1 MISKINIST
10 QEFIRLHANDDPIVL
25 ALNKGK
31 YKQVDIDYAIRDI
44 SVRKKLISKMPEWA
58 DNYNLIMPNSINI
71 EQSSSYL
78 TAKYKAGLREY
89 SSSIDLTCGFGID
102 SYFISA
108 KSEHHICL
116 DSSNE
121 LSNITSSN
129 FDTLRLLNT
138 DCINST
144 TEHFLKRN
152 TTIFDFVYVDPSR
165 RDEGG
170 NRKIR
175 PEDCQPD
182 IINLYQDLKRISRY
196 LVIKLSPMM
205 DISLLLRAFPEVN
218 EIHVL
223 SVGNECK
230 ELLLLFDFLSHI
242 QNVQFYAVELSGN
255 KFEYI
260 FEKDDDLEINY
271 GLPQKYLYDTHPAI
285 TKSGF
290 SDSYSMELGLAKLGI
305 NTNLYTSDFLHHNY
319 SGKVFELLKITKPDK
334 KEVAKVLKDMKAVV
348 VRKDFPLSVENI
360 RRKYDIL
367 EGSEFTIFAIKF
379 PDGKHAFLICRRI
392 K

>member
-1 MISKINIST
+1 MISEINIST
-10 QEFIRLHANDDPIVL
+10 KEFVRLHSNDDPIVL
-25 ALNKGK
+25 AMNKVK
-31 YKQVDIDYAIRDI
+31 YKHIDIEYAIRDI

-58 DNYNLIMPNSINI
+58 DNFNLIMPHSLNV

-89 SSSIDLTCGFGID
+89 SSSVDLTCGFGID
-102 SYFISA
+102 SFFIAA
-108 KSEHHICL
+108 KSEHHICI

-121 LSNITSSN
+121 LSKLTASN
-129 FDTLRLLNT
+129 FDTLKLHNT

-152 TTIFDFVYVDPSR
+152 STIFDFVYIDPSR

-170 NRKIR
+170 NKKIR

-182 IINLYQDLKRISRY
+182 IINLYPDLKRIARY

-205 DISLLLRAFPEVN
+205 DISLLLRLFPEVN

-223 SVGNECK
+223 SVDSECK
-230 ELLLLFDFLSHI
+230 ELLLVFDFLSHI
-242 QNVQFYAVELSGN
+242 PNVQFYAVELSGN

-260 FEKDDDLEINY
+260 FEKDDELEINY

-290 SDSYSMELGLAKLGI
+290 GDSYTMALGLAKLGI
-305 NTNLYTSDFLHHNY
+305 NTNLYTSDIYHQNF
-319 SGKVFELLKITKPDK
+319 SGKVFELIRITKPDK
-334 KEVAKVLKDMKAVV
+334 KEVGEVLPDKRAVV
-348 VRKDFPLSVENI
+348 IKKDFPLAVESI
-360 RRKYDIL
+360 RKKYKIR
-367 EGSEFTIFAIKF
+367 EGSEFTIFAVKLL
-379 PDGKHAFLICRRI
+379 DSKHAFLISRRI